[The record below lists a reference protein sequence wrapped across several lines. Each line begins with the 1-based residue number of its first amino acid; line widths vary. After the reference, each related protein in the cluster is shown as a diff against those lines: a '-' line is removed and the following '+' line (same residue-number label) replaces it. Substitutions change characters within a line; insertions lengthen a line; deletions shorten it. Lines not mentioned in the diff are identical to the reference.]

1 MSRFWLFCTS
11 VTFFWHTIRFSQND
25 PFTEKRRSCQKK
37 ATLFQKSHN
46 QLNFMLEIHLKGT
59 SRHSMFYFFDLGPG
73 FLTEILSFRIFLQI
87 LVKKRVLSRV
97 LGYFGPFLADFRTST
112 LIFKYFGFSTPIT
125 CIYFLKALSLSFN
138 LSYNSSMYHKNCG
151 LNNFF
156 TRLTAWGT

>member
-1 MSRFWLFCTS
+1 M
-11 VTFFWHTIRFSQND
+11 V
-25 PFTEKRRSCQKK
+25 CQKK
-37 ATLFQKSHN
+37 VTLVQKSQN
-46 QLNFMLEIHLKGT
+46 GLNFMLKIHLRGT

-73 FLTEILSFRIFLQI
+73 FHTEILSFRIFPKI
-87 LVKKRVLSRV
+87 LLKKRVLSRV

-156 TRLTAWGT
+156 TRLAGEHNQDLRTRRMLFKFVDFSS